1 MSWFVGLAGII
12 LNGVGHTLVAIAT
25 FVTAIKANQSEDPTE
40 KGALRAA
47 AGFLGISILLGFISV
62 ILGIVLA
69 GTKGCSKKNKIAFII
84 FFVLFAISYI
94 IALVIIAIYRNKR
107 TAAGDTAGARDL
119 NAAFYLPLVAIPLY
133 LIGFVCLYVFI
144 GRRLRAASRACQ
156 NAKNQ
161 GARF

>member
-1 MSWFVGLAGII
+1 MSWYVGLAGII

-25 FVTAIKANQSEDPTE
+25 FITAIKGNQSSDTTE
-40 KGALRAA
+40 KNALRAA
-47 AGFLGISILLGFISV
+47 AGFLGISILLGIISV

-69 GTKGCSKKNKIAFII
+69 GTKGCSKKNRIAFII
-84 FFVLFAISYI
+84 FFILFAISYI
-94 IALVIIAIYRNKR
+94 IALVIIAIYRNR
-107 TAAGDTAGARDL
+107 RNAAGDTAGARDL

-144 GRRLRAASRACQ
+144 GRRLRTASRACQ

-161 GARF
+161 GANF